1 MDLWVQSDEID
12 FLWGEPKL
20 FAFVYLFYALV
31 YLHHEKTSRSPTV
44 WSRQVWTCQTPRA
57 IEHIMFSPYPLLSE
71 VFVSIVARREP
82 CLSSWKP
89 SAFYDKAGAFS
100 LDT

>member
-12 FLWGEPKL
+12 FLWAEPKL

-44 WSRQVWTCQTPRA
+44 WSRQV
-57 IEHIMFSPYPLLSE
+57 
-71 VFVSIVARREP
+71 
-82 CLSSWKP
+82 
-89 SAFYDKAGAFS
+89 
-100 LDT
+100 